1 MLRKPLLLLLRVL
14 LQNLLELLA
23 LLKRVLFRLRWGMLS
38 SASTRMKSEQERRWK

>member
-23 LLKRVLFRLRWGMLS
+23 LLKRLFRLRWGMLS